1 MLVRM
6 TAYYRRKD
14 PKGAPRRTR
23 GRRGGHYADGGRRAS
38 GRRTGRGS
46 LICDRPAPDR
56 PGHPTDG
63 HAAAATPTT
72 STAKPGPGADAAG
85 SGNTGNAPR
94 ELAVCVDCGARPVDL
109 HHLDYGNLGDK
120 DYDALLPLCRRDHDR
135 IHAAWEA
142 TPHVRRL
149 GRRTATLDV
158 VAEMRIRLGR

>member
-1 MLVRM
+1 MGTPRPLRRLHQQQSLDQAPTPLVPEHW
-6 TAYYRRKD
+6 A
-14 PKGAPRRTR
+14 RT
-23 GRRGGHYADGGRRAS
+23 
-38 GRRTGRGS
+38 
-46 LICDRPAPDR
+46 
-56 PGHPTDG
+56 
-63 HAAAATPTT
+63 
-72 STAKPGPGADAAG
+72 
-85 SGNTGNAPR
+85 R